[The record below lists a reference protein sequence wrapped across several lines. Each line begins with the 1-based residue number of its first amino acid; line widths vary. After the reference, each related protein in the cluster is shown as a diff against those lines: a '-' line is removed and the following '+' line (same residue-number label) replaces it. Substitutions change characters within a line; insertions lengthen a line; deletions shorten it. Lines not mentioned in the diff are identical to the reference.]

1 MLAPTASRGRL
12 GHLAAVRR
20 WRPRRRQREHP
31 SRAVGAAAPCFSRHR
46 RGKYAIRLET
56 LPKRARANRLG
67 LWRVCPGTRY
77 NQPLARAGA
86 ARDGGR
92 SHGPRLSDLAVSVA
106 RSAPPFVYLPLGGS
120 GPHGTVVM
128 LPAASLASSEGWP
141 PVLILVVRTPGPG
154 RRSEPGLPGSTVSFT

>member
-1 MLAPTASRGRL
+1 LPAECATTEFGAHRPKWSREGARARSRGPRAL
-12 GHLAAVRR
+12 PVCGSDHAA
-20 WRPRRRQREHP
+20 REFSWSHMYRS
-31 SRAVGAAAPCFSRHR
+31 SRGGAG
-46 RGKYAIRLET
+46 RG
-56 LPKRARANRLG
+56 
-67 LWRVCPGTRY
+67 
-77 NQPLARAGA
+77 PLAL
-86 ARDGGR
+86 
-92 SHGPRLSDLAVSVA
+92 PRLSDLAVSLA